1 MKFQAKLILQQ
12 LLLLSTWCC
21 DKAQSF
27 ALSPHHSSISSGR
40 RRRFHHRRR
49 RRQVRIATPSPS
61 TTTLNYRSDSDL
73 PDDSPSLPS
82 SNLPQTTKKS
92 GGSDKN
98 NNEAQKEKQ
107 RQKNRRGPPIRRSF
121 LHQLDRFLTELQG
134 TVCSSAASNFLSWY
148 CELSFLCYLFFQTLS
163 LHICMQER
171 TTTFAKIHS
180 SLGTLHPFRK
190 SMCHYMSRWWKDRYQ
205 RIWMV
210 PFVGMVLILSV
221 MCRRNDTIGLTDVS
235 VDSLLPFT
243 ILFLA
248 LNTSLVVDCHIFAC
262 AHLLRWNLQMPCWYD
277 HIHLAHITQLISCI
291 NLSSHTA
298 MSCAHII
305 SAHANVQEWRGTLH
319 QPIHSIA
326 ALFHRARTGR
336 RVLPYDRRV

>member
-1 MKFQAKLILQQ
+1 MMKFQAKLILLQ

-134 TVCSSAASNFLSWY
+134 TVCSSAASNFLS
-148 CELSFLCYLFFQTLS
+148 
-163 LHICMQER
+163 
-171 TTTFAKIHS
+171 
-180 SLGTLHPFRK
+180 
-190 SMCHYMSRWWKDRYQ
+190 
-205 RIWMV
+205 
-210 PFVGMVLILSV
+210 
-221 MCRRNDTIGLTDVS
+221 
-235 VDSLLPFT
+235 
-243 ILFLA
+243 
-248 LNTSLVVDCHIFAC
+248 
-262 AHLLRWNLQMPCWYD
+262 
-277 HIHLAHITQLISCI
+277 
-291 NLSSHTA
+291 
-298 MSCAHII
+298 
-305 SAHANVQEWRGTLH
+305 
-319 QPIHSIA
+319 
-326 ALFHRARTGR
+326 
-336 RVLPYDRRV
+336 